1 MKLKKICFVTD
12 EYDHPAFRVTGG
24 IGTFIRNLAY
34 ELRDK
39 GIEVY
44 VFSYLYDS
52 EKESII
58 NDNGI
63 IIHSVSRSNYIFNKC
78 IWGLHK
84 IRLSSL
90 KTAIIIEMLYKFSF
104 FMQLYLF
111 ALKNKIDVF
120 EFNDFKGDSCFFF
133 KKNVVIRCHGNA
145 KTLHEH
151 MGYPRNDI
159 AVFFEK
165 IAFKFHKNI
174 LCVSEYCKNT
184 IYASYD
190 LKVDPKVIYNSVKTD
205 YSLIEDLE
213 NENTIKMS
221 IFFFGSLRERKGLKT
236 ACLVVNRLVEKFPK
250 VSFHIIGK
258 NEANNYEN
266 ICLDLLSSQAQSRTK
281 YYGAME
287 QSEALRNLKKAHVV
301 IFPSF
306 GENFSLAL
314 LETMALGKIVVTSNI
329 PSFNEVIV
337 NNENGFLAN
346 SEDEYVQCIQEIFL
360 EKENIDVK
368 QIEINAYN
376 TIVDNF
382 DNKILVNENIMY
394 YESILNR

>member
-1 MKLKKICFVTD
+1 MKLKKICFVTN
-12 EYDHPAFRVTGG
+12 EYNHPDFPATGG
-24 IGTFIRNLAY
+24 IGIFIRNLSY

-44 VFSYLYDS
+44 VFSYLRDDQR
-52 EKESII
+52 ERLID
-58 NDNGI
+58 DNGVI
-63 IIHSVSRSNYIFNKC
+63 IYSILRSNSVLNKC
-78 IWGLHK
+78 LRGLHK

-90 KTAIIIEMLYKFSF
+90 KRAIIIETVYKLFFS
-104 FMQLYLF
+104 MQLYLF
-111 ALKNKIDVF
+111 ALKNKIDIF
-120 EFNDFKGDSCFFF
+120 EFNDFCGDSCFFL
-133 KKNVVIRCHGNA
+133 KRNVVVRCHGNA

-151 MGYPRNDI
+151 MGYPKSDI
-159 AVFFEK
+159 PVFFEK

-174 LCVSEYCKNT
+174 VCVSEYCKDT
-184 IYASYD
+184 ISESFD
-190 LKVDPKVIYNSVKTD
+190 LKVKPQVIYNSVKSD

-213 NENTIKMS
+213 RENRITKS
-221 IFFFGSLRERKGLKT
+221 IFFFGSLRERKGLKI
-236 ACLVVNRLVEKFPK
+236 ACLVVNRLIEKFPE

-266 ICLDLLSSQAQSRTK
+266 ICLNLLSSQAQLRTK
-281 YYGAME
+281 YYGAMK
-287 QSEALRNLKKAHVV
+287 QSEALINLKNAHVV

-337 NNENGFLAN
+337 DNENGFLAN
-346 SEDEYVQCIQEIFL
+346 SEDEYVQSIQEIFL
-360 EKENIDVK
+360 EKKNINIE

-376 TIVDNF
+376 TIVNNF
-382 DNKILVNENIMY
+382 DNRILVNENIKY
-394 YESILNR
+394 YESILN